1 MQLSDLL
8 NGLMA
13 MPNLPAV
20 LILSHEVTKESFG
33 KKEKINTL
41 KYENNV
47 EYYYI
52 PFLSMGQ

>member
-1 MQLSDLL
+1 
-8 NGLMA
+8 MA

-41 KYENNV
+41 KYENKHSNNIA
-47 EYYYI
+47 EI
-52 PFLSMGQ
+52 ERKTG